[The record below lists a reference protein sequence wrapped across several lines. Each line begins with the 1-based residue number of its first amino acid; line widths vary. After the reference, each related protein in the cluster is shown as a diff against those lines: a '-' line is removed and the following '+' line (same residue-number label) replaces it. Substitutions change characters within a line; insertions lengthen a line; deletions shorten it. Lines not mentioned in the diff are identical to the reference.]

1 MSYQQQA
8 PQQNK
13 APLDKGQIRVV
24 IGQYHK
30 KQNGQPLYN
39 NNQPVMGNR
48 YTTIGEVTRWPGDQ
62 GGYYDRIEF
71 YPGFTI
77 LDCNKEGMIFW
88 DSQNQQAAPQQSG
101 YQQPAQPHG
110 GYQQPAQPQYQRPG
124 R

>member
-1 MSYQQQA
+1 MSYQQPA

-13 APLDKGQIRVV
+13 QPLDKGQIRVV

-30 KQNGQPLYN
+30 KQNGQFLYN

-88 DSQNQQAAPQQSG
+88 DSQNQQAAPQPQQPA
-101 YQQPAQPHG
+101 YQQPAAAQQAPR
-110 GYQQPAQPQYQRPG
+110 YQQG